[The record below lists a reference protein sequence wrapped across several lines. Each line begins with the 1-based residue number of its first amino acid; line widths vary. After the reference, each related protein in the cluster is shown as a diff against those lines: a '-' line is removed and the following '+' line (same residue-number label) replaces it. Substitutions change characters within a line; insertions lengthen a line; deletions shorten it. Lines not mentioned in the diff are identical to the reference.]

1 MNVTPEPGTIS
12 WQDLTVADAE
22 GVRDFYQA
30 VVGWKP
36 EALSMGAYWDFVMS
50 ADGTPSAGVCHA
62 RGGNADLPPAWLIYI
77 TVEDLDRSLDECRR
91 LGGSLVAGPRSY
103 GGGRYCVIKDP
114 AGALCPPY
122 PPPHA
127 PYIHLVHCPS
137 LFP

>member
-30 VVGWKP
+30 VVGWQP
-36 EALSMGAYWDFVMS
+36 ESLSLGSYSEFVMS
-50 ADGTPSAGVCHA
+50 ADGTPMAGVCRA

-77 TVEDLDRSLDECRR
+77 TVEDLDHSLDKCRR

-103 GGGRYCVIKDP
+103 GAGGIPD
-114 AGALCPPY
+114 
-122 PPPHA
+122 HA
-127 PYIHLVHCPS
+127 IRSEEHTSELQSPDHLVCR
-137 LFP
+137 LLLEKKNNY